1 MPLLNYNLCSR
12 TFVSRSRFLKCVHL
26 IHLIDILLMA
36 SYTNH
41 VRLAPKNHL
50 NVGPDLSAQLQIW
63 ILHSLWTSTFLILS
77 DNSHSHIPRQSSLS
91 SSSLHKPVSLPF
103 LIPLEKSDRIMAK
116 NVGSGASQPYF
127 GSNPPIARYRLL
139 NLGQMI

>member
-63 ILHSLWTSTFLILS
+63 ILHSPMDIHISDTFRQLRFTYSEPIISIFFQPPQTCFSSFPYTSREV
-77 DNSHSHIPRQSSLS
+77 RQ
-91 SSSLHKPVSLPF
+91 
-103 LIPLEKSDRIMAK
+103 
-116 NVGSGASQPYF
+116 NNG
-127 GSNPPIARYRLL
+127 
-139 NLGQMI
+139 